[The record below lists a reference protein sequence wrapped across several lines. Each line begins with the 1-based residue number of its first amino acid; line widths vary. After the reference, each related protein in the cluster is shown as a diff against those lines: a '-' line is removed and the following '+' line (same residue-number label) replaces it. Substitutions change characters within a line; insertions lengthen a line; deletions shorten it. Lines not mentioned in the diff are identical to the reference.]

1 MRQVMWL
8 AFLCTLI
15 AAPFFA
21 NAAESLCSSTEFQ
34 PIIIAQAGST
44 GGTIGKENRSM
55 SGSEERRELHRP
67 DAALAG
73 RWRWRSVCG
82 TLKWSGEFEISQSSA
97 HSFSGAFLSDGP
109 GTISNGN
116 ISGKQVSF
124 TRRTSMVTQ
133 QWNGSLDSSGKSL
146 RLHGSHTEPIL
157 GGHCQFVATKD

>member
-1 MRQVMWL
+1 MRQVL
-8 AFLCTLI
+8 GLSVLSTLI
-15 AAPFFA
+15 AAPFFV
-21 NAAESLCSSTEFQ
+21 NAEESLRSSTEFQ
-34 PIIIAQAGST
+34 PIVLAQAGST
-44 GGTIGKENRSM
+44 GGTIGKENRSVT
-55 SGSEERRELHRP
+55 GSEERRELYRP
-67 DAALAG
+67 DTALAG

-109 GTISNGN
+109 GTISSGN

-133 QWNGSLDSSGKSL
+133 HWNGTLDSSGKSL

-157 GGHCQFVATKD
+157 GGYCQFTATKD